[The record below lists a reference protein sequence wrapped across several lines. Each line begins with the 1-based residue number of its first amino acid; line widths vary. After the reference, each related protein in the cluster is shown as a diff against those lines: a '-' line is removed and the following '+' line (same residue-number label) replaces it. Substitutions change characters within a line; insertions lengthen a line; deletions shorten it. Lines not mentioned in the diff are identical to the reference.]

1 MASVVAVKTT
11 RSITLVTLL
20 NFSIVI
26 LSPLLADYSVKL
38 LHDLSYFL
46 FALRDILIQ
55 AFVTI
60 IQIRAQYIPLFLLE
74 SICLIVILEHQSEY
88 FGYSLQPQCFFSF
101 SEK

>member
-1 MASVVAVKTT
+1 MIMEKRCIQMVFSFLSVIK
-11 RSITLVTLL
+11 
-20 NFSIVI
+20 
-26 LSPLLADYSVKL
+26 
-38 LHDLSYFL
+38 SYFL

-55 AFVTI
+55 ALVTI
-60 IQIRAQYIPLFLLE
+60 IQIRAQYIPLFLPE